1 MRRASGFDGISAGL
15 ATLTG
20 LGIGA
25 ERGRDEIFFF
35 QRVVHGHAVVFV
47 LRGDGAATDQVAGF
61 VPGGVDGD
69 AFPKGVQHH
78 DVAEV
83 HVDAG
88 AAKFEHLFSNGIID
102 GKIEDLVAVVAEILA
117 GDFAGLQAIGAD
129 QPAGIEV
136 RNHQVVAEIV
146 EGVDI
151 EVVALGSG
159 QAFAQFLVEDGV
171 TQALAVGKMVSRLGK
186 TDSK

>member
-1 MRRASGFDGISAGL
+1 
-15 ATLTG
+15 
-20 LGIGA
+20 
-25 ERGRDEIFFF
+25 
-35 QRVVHGHAVVFV
+35 
-47 LRGDGAATDQVAGF
+47 
-61 VPGGVDGD
+61 
-69 AFPKGVQHH
+69 
-78 DVAEV
+78 
-83 HVDAG
+83 
-88 AAKFEHLFSNGIID
+88 
-102 GKIEDLVAVVAEILA
+102 
-117 GDFAGLQAIGAD
+117 LQAIGAD

-159 QAFAQFLVEDGV
+159 EALAQFLVEDGV